1 VDIILKLGNRN
12 WRSSESRNCYEL
24 HNYLIRFLRG
34 NNESRFHQ
42 FHEWMRLKKSR
53 DLNSSVASK
62 RTNCRLRLLPR
73 YLFSGSSKLILQGD
87 SPGGSS
93 PGDYPLLQESAS
105 MRNFFFVYV
114 FPRGNTFFATFRPIH
129 AQKRILSVID
139 QREITFFPSYIS
151 FWEAGQINWGLG
163 VKGLQPSVL
172 LRCAQL
178 SFVKSPRR

>member
-1 VDIILKLGNRN
+1 LLFVFYVAITSRAFINFTNGCAWKRGETSTRASPRN
-12 WRSSESRNCYEL
+12 EQTADY
-24 HNYLIRFLRG
+24 
-34 NNESRFHQ
+34 
-42 FHEWMRLKKSR
+42 
-53 DLNSSVASK
+53 
-62 RTNCRLRLLPR
+62 RLLPR

-114 FPRGNTFFATFRPIH
+114 FPRENTFFATFRPIH

-139 QREITFFPSYIS
+139 QREITSFPSYIS

-178 SFVKSPRR
+178 SFVESPRR